1 MADSLRTRVA
11 RVIAGGAHALI
22 DKVEDAAPV
31 AMLEQSVREVEMII
45 DEVRAELGLI
55 AANRH
60 LAQQQHLNL
69 NREHEQLANSIATA
83 LGESRDDLAE
93 SAISRQI
100 DIEAQLPILET
111 SLAELGAREKEMS
124 GFVDALL
131 GKKREMETAIRDFE
145 ASRRVA
151 EANPTTSAQGTN
163 TIGAKLSSAQ
173 SAFDRTYQRQSGLSP
188 SARGASLEQAA
199 RLKELS
205 DLVRNN
211 KIAERLAALKSG
223 H

>member
-1 MADSLRTRVA
+1 MADLLRTRVA
-11 RVIAGGAHALI
+11 RVIAGGAHALV

-31 AMLEQSVREVEMII
+31 AMLEQSAREVDMIV

-145 ASRRVA
+145 ASRRLA
-151 EANPTTSAQGTN
+151 EANPKLTAQGAN
-163 TIGAKLSSAQ
+163 IIGTKLSSAQ
-173 SAFDRTYQRQSGLSP
+173 SAFDRTYHRQSGLSP

-223 H
+223 Q

>member
-1 MADSLRTRVA
+1 MADSLRVRVA

-22 DKVEDAAPV
+22 DKIEDAAPV
-31 AMLEQSVREVEMII
+31 AMLEQSVREVDEII

-69 NREHEQLANSIATA
+69 NREHEHLSSAIATA
-83 LGESRDDLAE
+83 LGESREDLAKT
-93 SAISRQI
+93 AISRQL

-145 ASRRVA
+145 SSRRVA
-151 EANPTTSAQGTN
+151 DANPAMAANATN
-163 TIGAKLSSAQ
+163 KMGAKLDAAQ
-173 SAFDRTYQRQSGLSP
+173 SSFDRTYQRQSGLSP
-188 SARGASLEQAA
+188 AARGATIEQAA
-199 RLKELS
+199 RLKELN
-205 DLVRNN
+205 DIVRDN
-211 KIAERLAALKSG
+211 KISERLAALKTSK
-223 H
+223 